1 MTTDFWDSSFRSN
14 ADKTAL
20 IWNEKNILY
29 NDLLQLIKIKISELN
44 ERKVKPGEVIAL
56 IGDFTPNSIA
66 LLFALIKNNNIIVP
80 LNYSQKEK
88 NKKKLEIALVEGIIE
103 VSGEDQ
109 VRYSEKFKKDT
120 HKHYKL
126 LTSGKVPGLVLF
138 TSGTSGEPKAA
149 VHDFSRLLKKFEIK
163 RNNLSTINFLLF
175 DHWGGLNTM
184 FHTISNAGTI
194 ITLKDRNP
202 FSICETIEKYKIE
215 LLPASPTFL
224 NLLIISGAFRNY
236 DLSSLKVIS
245 YGTEPMPQTTLHKL
259 RELFPGIKLQQ
270 TYGLI
275 ELGVLRSKS
284 KSNDSLWVKIGGE
297 GFKTRVVDG
306 ILQIKA
312 ESAMLGYINAPS
324 PFTDDGY
331 FITGDAV
338 EVDGEYFKILG
349 RKSEIINVGGEKV
362 YPSEIESVIQ
372 QYDNIADVIVYGE
385 KNPIMGNIVCAN
397 ISLIEQCADEK
408 EFVRKLKVFCRGR
421 LLNYQVPVKI
431 FVSADDLYGD
441 RYKKNRADFDNG
453 EIRTDLNGN

>member
-14 ADKTAL
+14 ADNTAL
-20 IWNEKNILY
+20 IWNGKNISY
-29 NDLLQLIKIKISELN
+29 GDLSQLIESHISGFNEL
-44 ERKVKPGEVIAL
+44 KVTPGEVIAL
-56 IGDFTPNSIA
+56 IGDFSPNSIA

-80 LNYSQKEK
+80 LNFSQKGK
-88 NKKKLEIALVEGIIE
+88 NKKKLEIALVERIIE
-103 VSGEDQ
+103 VSAEDNVQ
-109 VRYSEKFKKDT
+109 YSEKFEKDT
-120 HKHYKL
+120 HKLYEL
-126 LTSGKVPGLVLF
+126 LISGRVPGLVLF

-184 FHTISNAGTI
+184 FHTISNGGTV
-194 ITLKDRNP
+194 ITLTDRNP
-202 FSICETIEKYKIE
+202 FLICEIIEKYKIE

-245 YGTEPMPQTTLHKL
+245 YGTEPMPQTTLDKL

-297 GFKTRVVDG
+297 GFKTRVVDDM
-306 ILQIKA
+306 LQIKA

-372 QYDNIADVIVYGE
+372 QYENIADVIVYGE

-397 ISLIEQCADEK
+397 VSLIEPCADAK
-408 EFVRKLKVFCRGR
+408 EYVKKLKMFCRER

-431 FVSADDLYGD
+431 FISADNLYGD
-441 RYKKNRADFDNG
+441 RYKKNRADFDN
-453 EIRTDLNGN
+453 